1 MLFNT
6 PEYFLLFLPV
16 SIIVYFFFSKR
27 RYFAASKLWLRLCS
41 LFFYCYWKFD
51 YIWILLGSIVFNFV
65 VGSILSKESHGRQNA
80 LENSQN
86 TQLNV
91 TKRKVVLVFG
101 VLANVVMLGYYKY
114 TDFIISDL
122 NLLLGTSYELVHIV
136 LPLAISFFTF

>member
-27 RYFAASKLWLRLCS
+27 RYFAASKLWLLLCS

-65 VGSILSKESHGRQNA
+65 VGSILSKEANGRQNA

-101 VLANVVMLGYYKY
+101 VLANVVMLG
-114 TDFIISDL
+114 
-122 NLLLGTSYELVHIV
+122 
-136 LPLAISFFTF
+136 